1 MAERKSGPVKPPVIE
16 LKAREA
22 EKPAAA
28 STERGKAAE
37 VAEAAPRAAEA
48 TIAETVP
55 EAAEEPV
62 RPAPP
67 PPPRPQARL
76 AMPWSAISI
85 ATIAG
90 GLVGAGLVY
99 GLGNWLPLPD
109 QRPAII
115 DPTTR
120 LDAQDSS
127 LSAIET
133 RLAALEEQSKR
144 TQVSLDATITQLDGG
159 FTELRQ
165 SIAALPAAAPAVDLT
180 SLETELKSLEDRVTA
195 IGAGA
200 STADATALA
209 GTISTIE
216 AGIAD
221 LKTQLGTVDQRV
233 GAAESAV
240 GTLTNE
246 VKATQ
251 TAISTQNQTL
261 GGTEIGPAVRL
272 PLVVSGLE
280 SAVGNG
286 RPYAAELQ
294 SLKALLPDLAVPSVI
309 EASAAAGLPRP
320 DAVAAQFTAVV
331 PAILAG
337 RAAVS
342 TGDMGA
348 DALEW
353 MKGLLALRPVGE
365 VPGDTPEAIVS
376 RLEGAVGRHD
386 FKAAAG
392 LLASLPPA
400 MQAGA
405 GTAGA
410 DIVKLATA
418 EDFMSALRSRAL
430 APVTEATP

>member
-16 LKAREA
+16 LTAREA

-28 STERGKAAE
+28 TTARGKAA
-37 VAEAAPRAAEA
+37 AAAEA
-48 TIAETVP
+48 DAVADTD
-55 EAAEEPV
+55 EPV

-85 ATIAG
+85 ATLAG
-90 GLVGAGLVY
+90 GLLGAVLVY

-109 QRPAII
+109 QRPVIA
-115 DPTTR
+115 DPSTR
-120 LDAQDSS
+120 LDATDSS
-127 LSAIET
+127 LGEIEA
-133 RLAALEEQSKR
+133 RLVALEEQGKR

-159 FTELRQ
+159 LNEVRQ
-165 SIAALPAAAPAVDLT
+165 SIAALPAATAPVDLAP
-180 SLETELKSLEDRVTA
+180 LQAELKSLEDRVTA

-200 STADATALA
+200 SSADATALA
-209 GTISTIE
+209 QTISTIE
-216 AGIAD
+216 AGIAE
-221 LKTQLGTVDQRV
+221 LRTQLASLDQRV
-233 GAAESAV
+233 GAADGAIT
-240 GTLTNE
+240 TLEGE
-246 VKATQ
+246 VEATQ
-251 TAISTQNQTL
+251 TAISSQTQTL
-261 GGTEIGPAVRL
+261 AGTDIGPAVRL

-280 SAVGNG
+280 SAIANG
-286 RPYAAELQ
+286 RPFAAELAG
-294 SLKALLPDLAVPSVI
+294 LKALLPDLAVPGPI
-309 EASAAAGLPRP
+309 EASATEGLPRP
-320 DAVAAQFTAVV
+320 DAVVARFTAEV
-331 PAILAG
+331 PNVLAG

-342 TGDMGA
+342 TGDMGE

-386 FKAAAG
+386 FKAAAE
-392 LLASLPPA
+392 LLAQLPPA

-410 DIVKLATA
+410 DIAKLAAA
-418 EDFMSALRSRAL
+418 EDFMVELRSRAL
-430 APVTEATP
+430 APTAEATP